1 MILLKSDR
9 IKSARVDQA
18 RVGVATIWCL
28 YGAVRWSQAAARRA
42 GEERNAPFELL
53 QPRDMPPMSA
63 SSEFAPH
70 AARTRSSPRS
80 TSGRQGH
87 RGEVKE
93 VPKEVGVGAGLV
105 IGAAEGDRR
114 VRRDA
119 LVASR
124 RPSASSASD

>member
-1 MILLKSDR
+1 
-9 IKSARVDQA
+9 
-18 RVGVATIWCL
+18 
-28 YGAVRWSQAAARRA
+28 
-42 GEERNAPFELL
+42 
-53 QPRDMPPMSA
+53 MSA

-105 IGAAEGDRR
+105 VGAAEGDRR

-119 LVASR
+119 LVAVHR
-124 RPSASSASD
+124 EGLLPRVRQTKASTRVLDRAPTIYEVPN